1 MRFINLAIKR
11 FFDLLFS
18 GLGLLILSPFLLI
31 AALLIKILM
40 PGPVFFRQER
50 VGRNGRLFRI
60 LKLRTMKVDKQAE
73 ANHDFS
79 KDAESRTRFGNFLR
93 RTKIDEL
100 PQLINVFKGDMS
112 LIGPRPTV
120 KEQVDAYTDHQR
132 RRLLMRPG
140 MTGLAQVNGNVALT
154 WDERI
159 EYDIRYIDRFSVFL
173 DLRILCKT
181 VLVVLLGEARFKK
194 PAKKAE
200 EDQMPKEEN
209 NP

>member
-1 MRFINLAIKR
+1 
-11 FFDLLFS
+11 
-18 GLGLLILSPFLLI
+18 
-31 AALLIKILM
+31 
-40 PGPVFFRQER
+40 
-50 VGRNGRLFRI
+50 
-60 LKLRTMKVDKQAE
+60 
-73 ANHDFS
+73 
-79 KDAESRTRFGNFLR
+79 
-93 RTKIDEL
+93 
-100 PQLINVFKGDMS
+100 
-112 LIGPRPTV
+112 
-120 KEQVDAYTDHQR
+120 
-132 RRLLMRPG
+132 MRPG